1 MAYIQTS
8 VDIEMRD
15 ETNLNTL
22 ENQFWIVWFY
32 IYYFIEVEWD
42 RFIPYYNPIYASFL
56 IQHFL
61 IAYQAY
67 TACCVELYRV
77 DLTQIQMCQEYD
89 NEARMC

>member
-56 IQHFL
+56 I
-61 IAYQAY
+61 
-67 TACCVELYRV
+67 
-77 DLTQIQMCQEYD
+77 
-89 NEARMC
+89 